1 MGRGPSF
8 VNQTSKGG
16 VKRGC
21 LFVCV
26 CVFFLY
32 AECVRVCL
40 RLHFVLIWLKSLE
53 NMAAM
58 QSVLPIATRHLT
70 PRMVDPDS
78 VAGAKLGL
86 VGGSG
91 DGGGIGG
98 TG

>member
-16 VKRGC
+16 GVERGC

-26 CVFFLY
+26 CVFVH
-32 AECVRVCL
+32 CVRARAC
-40 RLHFVLIWLKSLE
+40 VLCSYGRKPLGR
-53 NMAAM
+53 NMAVG

-91 DGGGIGG
+91 DGGGLGSPG
-98 TG
+98 